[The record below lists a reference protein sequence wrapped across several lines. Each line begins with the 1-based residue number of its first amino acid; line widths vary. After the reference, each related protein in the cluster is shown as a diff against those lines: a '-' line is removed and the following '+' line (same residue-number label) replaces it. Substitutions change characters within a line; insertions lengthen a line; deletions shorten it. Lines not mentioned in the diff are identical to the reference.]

1 MSQEEF
7 KVMMENLVAQEEK
20 RLRVGSEDLSRKY
33 RRYFE
38 EYISAECCHHLSV
51 ESFQRTW
58 MSEVEREVLG
68 WS

>member
-1 MSQEEF
+1 
-7 KVMMENLVAQEEK
+7 MESNA
-20 RLRVGSEDLSRKY
+20 LRELRQSGRSRKY

-38 EYISAECCHHLSV
+38 EYISAESYHHVGV

-68 WS
+68 WIQ

>member
-1 MSQEEF
+1 
-7 KVMMENLVAQEEK
+7 MESNA
-20 RLRVGSEDLSRKY
+20 LRELRQSGGSRKY

-38 EYISAECCHHLSV
+38 EYISAECYHHVGV

-68 WS
+68 WI